1 MGSRRVLGNDPFQRG
16 AAGRTTT
23 ATPPASGK
31 PPTPGEDA
39 AAPGAASVVPEATA
53 PGTRREAGARP
64 QRTAPTRGSTAPPR
78 KRAARGPVER
88 TAAAAATPTEAS
100 APAGSAAPA
109 TPPEPPPPVPLA
121 ASVVPEP
128 APSVAPPPPAPEPPG
143 NEATSEPLGAPPVEV
158 GRPAPPAPPRSEAE
172 APTLTWTPLPGA
184 ARPETESPP
193 RQLAA
198 GSAGTASPAGTTSLV
213 EALREAPGLLAEAW
227 SAIEAAVRA
236 IRAGLGTAGGEQLD
250 VYGRD
255 ARLSEAVA
263 PLVDFLYSRWFRVE
277 VEGAAHVPTGGA
289 LLVANH
295 AGALPLDG
303 PMLHEA
309 LRRERPELPEARWL
323 AEDQVFY
330 APLLGTLFNR
340 LGAVRASPDSA
351 TRLLAEGRPVLIF
364 PEGIQ
369 GIGKPFRDRYRL
381 QRFGRGGFV
390 KLALRTRR
398 PILPVAIMGAEET
411 LPLLGK
417 LPGGLLGVPY
427 VPVTP
432 LGPLPLPAKWRIR
445 IGEPIEV
452 PPAATETDLSVVE
465 SLVEATRTTIEHML
479 RALLG
484 ARGGVFLG

>member
-16 AAGRTTT
+16 AAERPAPGTAPADPPRPPVEGRDASR
-23 ATPPASGK
+23 ATGAVSSEGRARPGGSARAGTPSRSAGKRGASAPRPVAGKSGAPARGRAASPASEKRPAPGVAA
-31 PPTPGEDA
+31 PGPTRPSAPGARSAPPPGDPSPTPGF
-39 AAPGAASVVPEATA
+39 APGPRLSSATRPADA
-53 PGTRREAGARP
+53 PGR
-64 QRTAPTRGSTAPPR
+64 APSAQGSAPEDTSGSTLR
-78 KRAARGPVER
+78 
-88 TAAAAATPTEAS
+88 
-100 APAGSAAPA
+100 
-109 TPPEPPPPVPLA
+109 
-121 ASVVPEP
+121 
-128 APSVAPPPPAPEPPG
+128 
-143 NEATSEPLGAPPVEV
+143 
-158 GRPAPPAPPRSEAE
+158 
-172 APTLTWTPLPGA
+172 WTPLPSPPTPVPA
-184 ARPETESPP
+184 EPERPEVLP
-193 RQLAA
+193 
-198 GSAGTASPAGTTSLV
+198 SAGGGSLV
-213 EALREAPGLLAEAW
+213 DALREAPGLLAEAW
-227 SAIEAAVRA
+227 SALEAALRA
-236 IRAGLGTAGGEQLD
+236 VRAGLGTGGGEQLD

-255 ARLSEAVA
+255 TRLSEAVA

-277 VEGAAHVPTGGA
+277 VEGAAHVPPGGA

-309 LRRERPELPEARWL
+309 LRRERPDLPEARWL

-351 TRLLAEGRPVLIF
+351 VRLLAEGRPVLVF

-390 KLALRTRR
+390 KLALRTGR

-432 LGPLPLPAKWRIR
+432 VPLPAKWRIR
-445 IGEPIEV
+445 LGEPISV
-452 PPAATETDLSVVE
+452 PAGAKETDLSVVE
-465 SLVEATRTTIEHML
+465 SLVDATRNTIEHML
-479 RALLG
+479 RELLG

>member
-16 AAGRTTT
+16 AAERTPAT
-23 ATPPASGK
+23 APASANTTPPEAS
-31 PPTPGEDA
+31 
-39 AAPGAASVVPEATA
+39 AAPGAEPVVPERPPAESQGGAGKRSARGSPKRPGSRKAAAARPKEAPSRGEKAPTAAGPALPPQVPLSSSVVAEPGPSAGPPTPPTA
-53 PGTRREAGARP
+53 PG
-64 QRTAPTRGSTAPPR
+64 APPH
-78 KRAARGPVER
+78 RAE
-88 TAAAAATPTEAS
+88 AATQSPTGPLAELGHTAS
-100 APAGSAAPA
+100 Q
-109 TPPEPPPPVPLA
+109 EPPPPR
-121 ASVVPEP
+121 
-128 APSVAPPPPAPEPPG
+128 APG
-143 NEATSEPLGAPPVEV
+143 
-158 GRPAPPAPPRSEAE
+158 
-172 APTLTWTPLPGA
+172 APTLTWTPLPGDA
-184 ARPETESPP
+184 AQGTELP
-193 RQLAA
+193 RRELGRAA
-198 GSAGTASPAGTTSLV
+198 EGGEVAGTTATASLI

-263 PLVDFLYSRWFRVE
+263 PLLDFLYSRWFRVE
-277 VEGAAHVPTGGA
+277 VEGAGHVPAGGA

-295 AGALPLDG
+295 SGALPLDG

-309 LRRERPELPEARWL
+309 LRRERPEFPEARWL

-427 VPVTP
+427 VPVSP

-445 IGEPIEV
+445 IGEPIQV
-452 PPAATETDLSVVE
+452 PSGAKETDLSVVE
-465 SLVEATRTTIEHML
+465 SLVEATRSTIEHML
-479 RALLG
+479 RELLG
-484 ARGGVFLG
+484 ARGGIFLG

>member
-1 MGSRRVLGNDPFQRG
+1 L
-16 AAGRTTT
+16 
-23 ATPPASGK
+23 
-31 PPTPGEDA
+31 
-39 AAPGAASVVPEATA
+39 
-53 PGTRREAGARP
+53 
-64 QRTAPTRGSTAPPR
+64 
-78 KRAARGPVER
+78 
-88 TAAAAATPTEAS
+88 
-100 APAGSAAPA
+100 
-109 TPPEPPPPVPLA
+109 
-121 ASVVPEP
+121 
-128 APSVAPPPPAPEPPG
+128 
-143 NEATSEPLGAPPVEV
+143 
-158 GRPAPPAPPRSEAE
+158 
-172 APTLTWTPLPGA
+172 
-184 ARPETESPP
+184 
-193 RQLAA
+193 
-198 GSAGTASPAGTTSLV
+198 LV
-213 EALREAPGLLAEAW
+213 DALREAPGLLAEAW

-236 IRAGLGTAGGEQLD
+236 LRAGLGTAGGEQLD

-255 ARLSEAVA
+255 PRLSEAVA

-277 VEGAAHVPTGGA
+277 VEGAAHVPAGGA

-303 PMLHEA
+303 PILHEA
-309 LRRERPELPEARWL
+309 LRRERSDLPEARWL

-351 TRLLAEGRPVLIF
+351 VRLLGEGRPVLVF

-390 KLALRTRR
+390 KLALRTGR

-432 LGPLPLPAKWRIR
+432 LPLPLPAKWRIR
-445 IGEPIEV
+445 IGEPIAV
-452 PPAATETDLSVVE
+452 PAGAKQTDLSVVE
-465 SLVEATRTTIEHML
+465 SLVDATRNTIEHML
-479 RALLG
+479 RELLG

>member
-16 AAGRTTT
+16 AAPRTPA
-23 ATPPASGK
+23 ATPETPVPAPAEARGEPGK
-31 PPTPGEDA
+31 RAPP
-39 AAPGAASVVPEATA
+39 
-53 PGTRREAGARP
+53 R
-64 QRTAPTRGSTAPPR
+64 STAP
-78 KRAARGPVER
+78 K
-88 TAAAAATPTEAS
+88 AAATPRPKAPRPGRSAGTAPRAPPRTPS
-100 APAGSAAPA
+100 APARERREGTGES
-109 TPPEPPPPVPLA
+109 
-121 ASVVPEP
+121 
-128 APSVAPPPPAPEPPG
+128 PPPAGPAAVARPGVPLPAPAVPAPAPAAPEK
-143 NEATSEPLGAPPVEV
+143 
-158 GRPAPPAPPRSEAE
+158 PAPPAVPPAKVGHPPAVEPPILTWGSASSPTAE
-172 APTLTWTPLPGA
+172 ARTPSPGA
-184 ARPETESPP
+184 GPP
-193 RQLAA
+193 IEAA
-198 GSAGTASPAGTTSLV
+198 TTGLV
-213 EALREAPGLLAEAW
+213 EALRDAPGVLSEAW
-227 SAIEAAVRA
+227 SALEAALRA
-236 IRAGLGTAGGEQLD
+236 LRAGLGTSGGEQLD
-250 VYGRD
+250 LYGRD

-277 VEGAAHVPTGGA
+277 VEGAAHVPAGGA

-369 GIGKPFRDRYRL
+369 GIGKPFRERYRL

-390 KLALRTRR
+390 KLALRTGK

-417 LPGGLLGVPY
+417 LPGGPLGVPY
-427 VPVTP
+427 LPVTP
-432 LGPLPLPAKWRIR
+432 PPLPAKWRIR
-445 IGEPIEV
+445 IGEPLAV
-452 PPAATETDLSVVE
+452 PPGAKDTDLSLVE
-465 SLVEATRTTIEHML
+465 SLVEATRSTIEHML
-479 RALLG
+479 RELLG
-484 ARGGVFLG
+484 ARSGVFLG

>member
-16 AAGRTTT
+16 AAQRTPMATPET
-23 ATPPASGK
+23 ATPEEAVPAQAPQPRRARSSSPPKPTREPTGASGAARRERKSPAKGSGGARSHPPAKPAAPSSERATPQEPAGRASIVAEPAAPEPSSFASAAESAPSPPPASTLQW
-31 PPTPGEDA
+31 TPLGDA
-39 AAPGAASVVPEATA
+39 PPEAPVT
-53 PGTRREAGARP
+53 
-64 QRTAPTRGSTAPPR
+64 
-78 KRAARGPVER
+78 RAARRVDAGMAPPE
-88 TAAAAATPTEAS
+88 
-100 APAGSAAPA
+100 APA
-109 TPPEPPPPVPLA
+109 
-121 ASVVPEP
+121 ASL
-128 APSVAPPPPAPEPPG
+128 S
-143 NEATSEPLGAPPVEV
+143 GA
-158 GRPAPPAPPRSEAE
+158 
-172 APTLTWTPLPGA
+172 
-184 ARPETESPP
+184 
-193 RQLAA
+193 
-198 GSAGTASPAGTTSLV
+198 LV

-227 SAIEAAVRA
+227 SALEAAARA
-236 IRAGLGTAGGEQLD
+236 IRAGLGTSGGEQLD

-263 PLVDFLYSRWFRVE
+263 PLLDFLYSRWFRVE
-277 VEGAAHVPTGGA
+277 VEGAAHVPAGGA

-309 LRRERPELPEARWL
+309 IRRERPELPEARWL

-351 TRLLAEGRPVLIF
+351 TRLLGEGRPVLIF

-369 GIGKPFRDRYRL
+369 GIGKPFRDRYQL

-390 KLALRTRR
+390 KLALRTSR

-427 VPVTP
+427 LPVTP

-445 IGEPIEV
+445 IGEPIAV
-452 PPAATETDLSVVE
+452 PPGAKETDPSVVE
-465 SLVEATRTTIEHML
+465 AMVEATRNTIEHML
-479 RALLG
+479 RELLG

>member
-1 MGSRRVLGNDPFQRG
+1 MGRRVLGNDPFQRG
-16 AAGRTTT
+16 AAERTPAAEKGSPRAPET
-23 ATPPASGK
+23 ASAETRPPAGS
-31 PPTPGEDA
+31 
-39 AAPGAASVVPEATA
+39 APARKSA
-53 PGTRREAGARP
+53 PGTRRPGAAGAAGPATKAASPAPRP
-64 QRTAPTRGSTAPPR
+64 RAPASGRGEPALPSPPPAPARPASPAPSGGAPDGSAPAPR
-78 KRAARGPVER
+78 LA
-88 TAAAAATPTEAS
+88 AS
-100 APAGSAAPA
+100 APADRPGPAAQSAPGLAL
-109 TPPEPPPPVPLA
+109 PP
-121 ASVVPEP
+121 
-128 APSVAPPPPAPEPPG
+128 
-143 NEATSEPLGAPPVEV
+143 
-158 GRPAPPAPPRSEAE
+158 
-172 APTLTWTPLPGA
+172 
-184 ARPETESPP
+184 
-193 RQLAA
+193 
-198 GSAGTASPAGTTSLV
+198 SLV
-213 EALREAPGLLAEAW
+213 EALREAPGLVSEAW
-227 SAIEAAVRA
+227 SALEAAVRA
-236 IRAGLGTAGGEQLD
+236 VRAGLGTSGGERLD

-277 VEGAAHVPTGGA
+277 VEGASNVPGGGA

-309 LRRERPELPEARWL
+309 LRRERPDLPEARWL

-330 APLLGTLFNR
+330 TPVLGTLFNR

-351 TRLLAEGRPVLIF
+351 TRLVAEGRPVCIF

-390 KLALRTRR
+390 KLALRLGR

-432 LGPLPLPAKWRIR
+432 LGPVPLPAKWRIR
-445 IGEPIEV
+445 IGEPLSV
-452 PPAATETDLSVVE
+452 PPGARETDLSVVE
-465 SLVEATRTTIEHML
+465 SLVEATRNTIEHML
-479 RALLG
+479 RDLLG
-484 ARGGVFLG
+484 TRGSVFLG

>member
-16 AAGRTTT
+16 AAQRT
-23 ATPPASGK
+23 P
-31 PPTPGEDA
+31 A
-39 AAPGAASVVPEATA
+39 AAPVPEKKAAA
-53 PGTRREAGARP
+53 PIPEQQASQGAPSASKSPEDPMPRRPARAPRTGGTPKSPPSRPRAGARP
-64 QRTAPTRGSTAPPR
+64 ARKETPAPGH
-78 KRAARGPVER
+78 
-88 TAAAAATPTEAS
+88 
-100 APAGSAAPA
+100 
-109 TPPEPPPPVPLA
+109 PPPPPPSGTPHPVARPPAKPPLA
-121 ASVVPEP
+121 ASAV
-128 APSVAPPPPAPEPPG
+128 PPARPS
-143 NEATSEPLGAPPVEV
+143 T
-158 GRPAPPAPPRSEAE
+158 PAPPASASP
-172 APTLTWTPLPGA
+172 APTLSWTPLPGSVTPA
-184 ARPETESPP
+184 PAPEQATRREVDGGVEPRDAR
-193 RQLAA
+193 
-198 GSAGTASPAGTTSLV
+198 AGTAFLAD
-213 EALREAPGLLAEAW
+213 ALREAPGLLAEAW

-277 VEGAAHVPTGGA
+277 VEGAANVPAGGA

-303 PMLHEA
+303 PILHEA

-351 TRLLAEGRPVLIF
+351 TRLLAERRPVLVF

-390 KLALRTRR
+390 KLSLRTGR

-432 LGPLPLPAKWRIR
+432 LPVPLPAKWRIR
-445 IGEPIEV
+445 IGEPIAV
-452 PPAATETDLSVVE
+452 PAGAKETDLSVVE
-465 SLVEATRTTIEHML
+465 SLVEATRNTIEHML
-479 RALLG
+479 RDLLG

>member
-16 AAGRTTT
+16 AAGRT
-23 ATPPASGK
+23 
-31 PPTPGEDA
+31 PPTSPA
-39 AAPGAASVVPEATA
+39 ADEPTASP
-53 PGTRREAGARP
+53 
-64 QRTAPTRGSTAPPR
+64 
-78 KRAARGPVER
+78 
-88 TAAAAATPTEAS
+88 AAAAEASKRSPSKKDPEARAKKSAARAPKEPTPAPAATSVGVFVPEAS
-100 APAGSAAPA
+100 APAA

-121 ASVVPEP
+121 ASVVAERPP
-128 APSVAPPPPAPEPPG
+128 PVAPPPPPAVSSAPPPRAEVATESLRAPLADRGRAATPAAAWIPPG
-143 NEATSEPLGAPPVEV
+143 L
-158 GRPAPPAPPRSEAE
+158 E

-184 ARPETESPP
+184 VTQEPESP
-193 RQLAA
+193 RRKLGRTAE
-198 GSAGTASPAGTTSLV
+198 GTDTPGATSLV

-227 SAIEAAVRA
+227 SAIEAALRA

-255 ARLSEAVA
+255 TRLSEAVA

-277 VEGAAHVPTGGA
+277 VEGASHVPPGGA

-309 LRRERPELPEARWL
+309 LRRERPDLPEARWL

-390 KLALRTRR
+390 KLALRTRH

-452 PPAATETDLSVVE
+452 PPGARETDLSVVE
-465 SLVEATRTTIEHML
+465 SLVEATRNTIEHML
-479 RALLG
+479 RSLLG

>member
-1 MGSRRVLGNDPFQRG
+1 VPHAS
-16 AAGRTTT
+16 
-23 ATPPASGK
+23 ATPP
-31 PPTPGEDA
+31 PL
-39 AAPGAASVVPEATA
+39 
-53 PGTRREAGARP
+53 
-64 QRTAPTRGSTAPPR
+64 
-78 KRAARGPVER
+78 
-88 TAAAAATPTEAS
+88 
-100 APAGSAAPA
+100 
-109 TPPEPPPPVPLA
+109 PPPSPDPI
-121 ASVVPEP
+121 
-128 APSVAPPPPAPEPPG
+128 
-143 NEATSEPLGAPPVEV
+143 
-158 GRPAPPAPPRSEAE
+158 
-172 APTLTWTPLPGA
+172 LTWTPLPDVA
-184 ARPETESPP
+184 ERPRAPLERATHPVEEEPPLAESPGA
-193 RQLAA
+193 RTS
-198 GSAGTASPAGTTSLV
+198 GSLV
-213 EALREAPGLLAEAW
+213 EALRGAPGLLAEAW
-227 SAIEAAVRA
+227 SALEAAARA

-277 VEGAAHVPTGGA
+277 VEGAEHVPVGGA

-309 LRRERPELPEARWL
+309 LRRERPELPDSRWL
-323 AEDQVFY
+323 AEDQIFY

-369 GIGKPFRDRYRL
+369 GIGKPFRDRYQL

-390 KLALRTRR
+390 KLALRTAR

-432 LGPLPLPAKWRIR
+432 VPLPAKWRIR
-445 IGEPIEV
+445 IGEPIAV
-452 PPAATETDLSVVE
+452 PPGAKATDLSVVE
-465 SLVEATRTTIEHML
+465 SMVEATRSTIEHML

>member
-1 MGSRRVLGNDPFQRG
+1 
-16 AAGRTTT
+16 
-23 ATPPASGK
+23 
-31 PPTPGEDA
+31 
-39 AAPGAASVVPEATA
+39 VVPV
-53 PGTRREAGARP
+53 P
-64 QRTAPTRGSTAPPR
+64 S
-78 KRAARGPVER
+78 
-88 TAAAAATPTEAS
+88 
-100 APAGSAAPA
+100 
-109 TPPEPPPPVPLA
+109 PPEPGRAADLPV
-121 ASVVPEP
+121 
-128 APSVAPPPPAPEPPG
+128 
-143 NEATSEPLGAPPVEV
+143 
-158 GRPAPPAPPRSEAE
+158 
-172 APTLTWTPLPGA
+172 
-184 ARPETESPP
+184 
-193 RQLAA
+193 
-198 GSAGTASPAGTTSLV
+198 SPAVSGSLL
-213 EALREAPGLLAEAW
+213 EAFRSAPGVLAEAW
-227 SAIEAAVRA
+227 SALEAAARA

-250 VYGRD
+250 IYGRD

-277 VEGAAHVPTGGA
+277 VEGADHVPAGGA

-295 AGALPLDG
+295 AGALPLVG

-309 LRRERPELPEARWL
+309 LRRERPDLLESRWL

-330 APLLGTLFNR
+330 APMLGTLFNR

-369 GIGKPFRDRYRL
+369 GIGKPFRERYRL

-390 KLALRTRR
+390 KLALRTGR

-445 IGEPIEV
+445 IGEPIAV
-452 PPAATETDLSVVE
+452 PPGAKETDLSVVE
-465 SLVEATRTTIEHML
+465 SLVEATRGTIEHML
-479 RALLG
+479 RELLG

>member
-16 AAGRTTT
+16 AAQRTPSVAT
-23 ATPPASGK
+23 AAQEES
-31 PPTPGEDA
+31 A
-39 AAPGAASVVPEATA
+39 VPGAASVVPEEERTGA
-53 PGTRREAGARP
+53 PPAAQSSRPRRTRPGSPPKPARDP
-64 QRTAPTRGSTAPPR
+64 TRTAEPAQPSGPKASTKSSGRVQSQPPVPSATPTP
-78 KRAARGPVER
+78 KRAA
-88 TAAAAATPTEAS
+88 
-100 APAGSAAPA
+100 
-109 TPPEPPPPVPLA
+109 PPEPPRAAPVPQR
-121 ASVVPEP
+121 P
-128 APSVAPPPPAPEPPG
+128 AAPEPPSLASAA
-143 NEATSEPLGAPPVEV
+143 E
-158 GRPAPPAPPRSEAE
+158 PAPKT
-172 APTLTWTPLPGA
+172 TLASTLQWTPLGDAATEAPVSRPARRVDPGIA
-184 ARPETESPP
+184 PEE
-193 RQLAA
+193 A
-198 GSAGTASPAGTTSLV
+198 PAQTVSGALV

-227 SAIEAAVRA
+227 SALEAAARA
-236 IRAGLGTAGGEQLD
+236 IRAGLGTSGGEQLD

-263 PLVDFLYSRWFRVE
+263 PLLDFLYSRWFRVE
-277 VEGAAHVPTGGA
+277 VEGADHVPAGGA

-351 TRLLAEGRPVLIF
+351 TRLLGEGRPVLIF

-369 GIGKPFRDRYRL
+369 GIGKPFRHRYQL

-390 KLALRTRR
+390 KLALRTGR

-445 IGEPIEV
+445 IGEPIAV
-452 PPAATETDLSVVE
+452 PPGAKETDPSVVE
-465 SLVEATRTTIEHML
+465 AMVEATRSTIEHML

>member
-16 AAGRTTT
+16 AAERPPVPP
-23 ATPPASGK
+23 APVETPPVPRSPPEPTGKGQARTQATSSPRGSKRGASAAVPGK
-31 PPTPGEDA
+31 SGGAAERRTSARKRSAAVETPGTPASPPSPSGDA
-39 AAPGAASVVPEATA
+39 GRARTVAPLTES
-53 PGTRREAGARP
+53 ARS
-64 QRTAPTRGSTAPPR
+64 G
-78 KRAARGPVER
+78 
-88 TAAAAATPTEAS
+88 S
-100 APAGSAAPA
+100 APA
-109 TPPEPPPPVPLA
+109 VPLA

-128 APSVAPPPPAPEPPG
+128 PPVAPASAPATRTTERAEPATGSPG
-143 NEATSEPLGAPPVEV
+143 GPTAPVPAGPVRDAPAATS
-158 GRPAPPAPPRSEAE
+158 
-172 APTLTWTPLPGA
+172 APTLSWTPLPDAVAPFPEEPASRPA
-184 ARPETESPP
+184 AE
-193 RQLAA
+193 AA
-198 GSAGTASPAGTTSLV
+198 GGGGTLAEV
-213 EALREAPGLLAEAW
+213 LREAPGLLAEAW
-227 SAIEAAVRA
+227 SALEAALRA
-236 IRAGLGTAGGEQLD
+236 LRAGLGTAGGEQLD

-263 PLVDFLYSRWFRVE
+263 PLMDFLYSRWFRVE
-277 VEGAAHVPTGGA
+277 VEGAAHVPAGGA

-303 PMLHEA
+303 PILHEA
-309 LRRERPELPEARWL
+309 LRRERPDLPDSRWL

-369 GIGKPFRDRYRL
+369 GIGKPFRERYRL

-417 LPGGLLGVPY
+417 LPGGFLGVPY
-427 VPVTP
+427 LPVTP
-432 LGPLPLPAKWRIR
+432 VPLPAKWRIR
-445 IGEPIEV
+445 IGEAIDV
-452 PPAATETDLSVVE
+452 PAGAKETDLSVVE
-465 SLVEATRTTIEHML
+465 SVVDATRNTIEHML
-479 RALLG
+479 RELLG

>member
-16 AAGRTTT
+16 AAQRT
-23 ATPPASGK
+23 PAA
-31 PPTPGEDA
+31 PTDA
-39 AAPGAASVVPEATA
+39 AAVPGATSVVSEGQGGDSPPTKA
-53 PGTRREAGARP
+53 PARR
-64 QRTAPTRGSTAPPR
+64 T
-78 KRAARGPVER
+78 RAAKPTR
-88 TAAAAATPTEAS
+88 TAAPRGSGGARTQGLASRPGASTGAATTPTADVRPEA
-100 APAGSAAPA
+100 PG
-109 TPPEPPPPVPLA
+109 EPPPPLR
-121 ASVVPEP
+121 
-128 APSVAPPPPAPEPPG
+128 PPPAPEPR
-143 NEATSEPLGAPPVEV
+143 SV
-158 GRPAPPAPPRSEAE
+158 GRAAPPAEPRPPVPPLAASVGG
-172 APTLTWTPLPGA
+172 APASGATLQWTPLADAPA
-184 ARPETESPP
+184 SPDRSTQPAP
-193 RQLAA
+193 RRVDP
-198 GSAGTASPAGTTSLV
+198 GSARSDAPGLGLSASV
-213 EALREAPGLLAEAW
+213 MDALREAPGLLAEAW
-227 SAIEAAVRA
+227 SALEAAARA
-236 IRAGLGTAGGEQLD
+236 IRAGLGTSGGEQLD

-255 ARLSEAVA
+255 GRLSEAVA
-263 PLVDFLYSRWFRVE
+263 PLLDFLYSRWFRVE
-277 VEGAAHVPTGGA
+277 VEGAAHVPAGGA

-309 LRRERPELPEARWL
+309 LRRERPDLPEARWL

-330 APLLGTLFNR
+330 APVLGTLFNR

-369 GIGKPFRDRYRL
+369 GIGKPFRDRYQL

-390 KLALRTRR
+390 KLALRTGR

-445 IGEPIEV
+445 IGEPITV
-452 PPAATETDLSVVE
+452 PAGALETDLSVVE
-465 SLVEATRTTIEHML
+465 SMVDATRSTIEHML

>member
-16 AAGRTTT
+16 AAERPVTPQAPPPDGPPAKGATASRRGARAPEAGSSGGHAPPVGST
-23 ATPPASGK
+23 ATRGKSSRSGGKRGASTTGQVAGKPAAPARVHSAHPPAAKHSGATVSPPTRSTQSTVPGAALPHSPPPASS
-31 PPTPGEDA
+31 P
-39 AAPGAASVVPEATA
+39 APSSSVP
-53 PGTRREAGARP
+53 RAGAP
-64 QRTAPTRGSTAPPR
+64 M
-78 KRAARGPVER
+78 
-88 TAAAAATPTEAS
+88 
-100 APAGSAAPA
+100 
-109 TPPEPPPPVPLA
+109 EPPPPVP
-121 ASVVPEP
+121 P
-128 APSVAPPPPAPEPPG
+128 APSAPTLSWTPLTDSTPAPEP
-143 NEATSEPLGAPPVEV
+143 EPPV
-158 GRPAPPAPPRSEAE
+158 
-172 APTLTWTPLPGA
+172 
-184 ARPETESPP
+184 
-193 RQLAA
+193 
-198 GSAGTASPAGTTSLV
+198 GTATTAGGGLLV

-227 SAIEAAVRA
+227 SAIEAAIRA
-236 IRAGLGTAGGEQLD
+236 FRAGLGTAGGEQLD

-277 VEGAAHVPTGGA
+277 VEGAAHVPAGGA
-289 LLVANH
+289 LMVANH

-309 LRRERPELPEARWL
+309 LRRERPDLPEARWL

-351 TRLLAEGRPVLIF
+351 VRLLGEGRPVLVF

-390 KLALRTRR
+390 KLGLRTGR

-432 LGPLPLPAKWRIR
+432 LPLPLPAKWRIR
-445 IGEPIEV
+445 IGEPIAV
-452 PPAATETDLSVVE
+452 PAGAKETDLSVVE
-465 SLVEATRTTIEHML
+465 SLVEATRSTIEQML
-479 RALLG
+479 RELLG

>member
-16 AAGRTTT
+16 AAERTP
-23 ATPPASGK
+23 ATSPASDTPAAPEEAAARRAASAVAEQPSAGTRRGTGASTERAAGPAAKRPSPSRGPAPRPRKSPPGPASGE
-31 PPTPGEDA
+31 PAVASTP
-39 AAPGAASVVPEATA
+39 
-53 PGTRREAGARP
+53 
-64 QRTAPTRGSTAPPR
+64 
-78 KRAARGPVER
+78 
-88 TAAAAATPTEAS
+88 
-100 APAGSAAPA
+100 
-109 TPPEPPPPVPLA
+109 PPPPVPLA
-121 ASVVPEP
+121 
-128 APSVAPPPPAPEPPG
+128 PPPSA
-143 NEATSEPLGAPPVEV
+143 EAAIGSLGGVDPGAPI
-158 GRPAPPAPPRSEAE
+158 
-172 APTLTWTPLPGA
+172 LTWTPA
-184 ARPETESPP
+184 EAPP
-193 RQLAA
+193 RELDRAA
-198 GSAGTASPAGTTSLV
+198 EGTEAAVAPFTASLV
-213 EALREAPGLLAEAW
+213 EVLREAPGVLAEAW
-227 SAIEAAVRA
+227 AALEAALRA

-255 ARLSEAVA
+255 ARLSEVVA
-263 PLVDFLYSRWFRVE
+263 PLLDFLYSRWFRVE
-277 VEGAAHVPTGGA
+277 VEGASNVPAGGA

-427 VPVTP
+427 LPVTP

-445 IGEPIEV
+445 IGEPITV
-452 PPAATETDLSVVE
+452 PPGATETDLSVVE
-465 SLVEATRTTIEHML
+465 SLVDATRNTIEHML

>member
-16 AAGRTTT
+16 AADRTPVPR
-23 ATPPASGK
+23 PP
-31 PPTPGEDA
+31 A
-39 AAPGAASVVPEATA
+39 AAPGDAPVDPPRPPPEARAKGSPRAGTPSRSGGNRGASATRPVAGKAGAPEARPKRAPTPPAGTA
-53 PGTRREAGARP
+53 PRPGPSSPTAG
-64 QRTAPTRGSTAPPR
+64 
-78 KRAARGPVER
+78 
-88 TAAAAATPTEAS
+88 
-100 APAGSAAPA
+100 
-109 TPPEPPPPVPLA
+109 
-121 ASVVPEP
+121 P
-128 APSVAPPPPAPEPPG
+128 APSPPA
-143 NEATSEPLGAPPVEV
+143 APV
-158 GRPAPPAPPRSEAE
+158 GRPADAPGRVGSGTSAARAPEPLPSPAPAS
-172 APTLTWTPLPGA
+172 TLSWTPLPA
-184 ARPETESPP
+184 PTAPVLAEPEPP
-193 RQLAA
+193 EVVPAA
-198 GSAGTASPAGTTSLV
+198 GGGSLV

-227 SAIEAAVRA
+227 SALEAALRA
-236 IRAGLGTAGGEQLD
+236 VRAGLGTGGGEQLD

-255 ARLSEAVA
+255 TRLSEAVA

-277 VEGAAHVPTGGA
+277 VEGGSHVPPGGA

-309 LRRERPELPEARWL
+309 LRRERPDLPEARWL

-351 TRLLAEGRPVLIF
+351 VRLLAEGRPVLVF

-390 KLALRTRR
+390 KLALRTGR

-432 LGPLPLPAKWRIR
+432 VPLPAKWRIR
-445 IGEPIEV
+445 IGEPISV
-452 PPAATETDLSVVE
+452 PAGAKETDLSVVE
-465 SLVEATRTTIEHML
+465 SLVDATRNTIEHML
-479 RALLG
+479 RELLG

>member
-16 AAGRTTT
+16 AAERTPATT
-23 ATPPASGK
+23 RAPGK
-31 PPTPGEDA
+31 PDAPAEDA
-39 AAPGAASVVPEATA
+39 RAREPAPGASTPEGRGGGPSRKRPPTKAVAPAEGRAAARAAASHTPGGKRA
-53 PGTRREAGARP
+53 PPRHPPTVGPGSAGAPAPARP
-64 QRTAPTRGSTAPPR
+64 QPAEPLASSRPP
-78 KRAARGPVER
+78 
-88 TAAAAATPTEAS
+88 
-100 APAGSAAPA
+100 AAPL
-109 TPPEPPPPVPLA
+109 EP
-121 ASVVPEP
+121 
-128 APSVAPPPPAPEPPG
+128 
-143 NEATSEPLGAPPVEV
+143 
-158 GRPAPPAPPRSEAE
+158 RPAPGV
-172 APTLTWTPLPGA
+172 PTLTWTPLPMA
-184 ARPETESPP
+184 AAPTVEPPP
-193 RQLAA
+193 REPDRGVEARDA
-198 GSAGTASPAGTTSLV
+198 SASAPSASLV

-227 SAIEAAVRA
+227 SALEAAARA
-236 IRAGLGTAGGEQLD
+236 IRAGLGTAGAEQLD

-255 ARLSEAVA
+255 ARLSEALA
-263 PLVDFLYSRWFRVE
+263 PLLDFLYSRWFRVE

-330 APLLGTLFNR
+330 APVLGTLFNR

-369 GIGKPFRDRYRL
+369 GIGKAFRDRYRL

-417 LPGGLLGVPY
+417 LPGGLFGVPY

-445 IGEPIEV
+445 IGEPIAV
-452 PPAATETDLSVVE
+452 PPGARETDLSAVE
-465 SLVEATRTTIEHML
+465 SMVEATRNTIEHML
-479 RALLG
+479 RELLG

>member
-1 MGSRRVLGNDPFQRG
+1 MVPEGPRTSSPPAERSPEPRRARPASPPKPARDATPASE
-16 AAGRTTT
+16 AAQPPARKTT
-23 ATPPASGK
+23 AKGSGRAHIQPPAA
-31 PPTPGEDA
+31 T
-39 AAPGAASVVPEATA
+39 AAPS
-53 PGTRREAGARP
+53 
-64 QRTAPTRGSTAPPR
+64 PT
-78 KRAARGPVER
+78 
-88 TAAAAATPTEAS
+88 
-100 APAGSAAPA
+100 PA
-109 TPPEPPPPVPLA
+109 TPPEPPLA
-121 ASVVPEP
+121 ASVIAP
-128 APSVAPPPPAPEPPG
+128 AAPEP
-143 NEATSEPLGAPPVEV
+143 SPLLSAADTAP
-158 GRPAPPAPPRSEAE
+158 SS
-172 APTLTWTPLPGA
+172 TLASTLQWTPLSDAPPEAPVTRPARRVEPGIAPSEAPA
-184 ARPETESPP
+184 ASV
-193 RQLAA
+193 
-198 GSAGTASPAGTTSLV
+198 SGTLV
-213 EALREAPGLLAEAW
+213 EVLREAPGLLAEAW
-227 SAIEAAVRA
+227 SALEAAARA
-236 IRAGLGTAGGEQLD
+236 IRAGLGTSGGEQLD

-351 TRLLAEGRPVLIF
+351 TRLLGEGRPVLIF

-390 KLALRTRR
+390 KLALRTAR

-445 IGEPIEV
+445 IGEPIAV
-452 PPAATETDLSVVE
+452 PPGAKETDLSVVE
-465 SLVEATRTTIEHML
+465 AMVEATRNPIEHML
-479 RALLG
+479 RELLG